1 MNATGDRNP
10 RGLLEGF
17 RLGASLFVPA
27 PAARLYEALLD
38 VGSFPRWV
46 PVVRRVEVLEGPPG
60 PGMVS
65 EWEVSL
71 LGIRKKVL
79 SVLETAEN
87 STLLRW
93 SYGGPVL
100 GWGECVLQ
108 DRGGGT
114 LASFSTELRVAEP
127 VLEKLTRRLPVYSL
141 ATSQL
146 RRSLAHLGQMVCDE
160 AGSNQVLVGPL
171 VESR

>member
-1 MNATGDRNP
+1 MNAARHDNP
-10 RGLLEGF
+10 EGLLEGLS
-17 RLGASLFVPA
+17 LGASLFVPA
-27 PAARLYEALLD
+27 PATRLYETLLD
-38 VGSFPRWV
+38 VRSFPGWV
-46 PVVRRVEVLEGPPG
+46 PVVRRVRVLEGPPG

-87 STLLRW
+87 STRLRW
-93 SYGGPVL
+93 TYEGPVL

-108 DRGGGT
+108 DRGDST

-127 VLEKLTRRLPVYSL
+127 VLERLVRRLPVQNL
-141 ATSQL
+141 ASNQL
-146 RRSLAHLGQMVCDE
+146 RRSLAGLGRMVCGE
-160 AGSNQVLVGPL
+160 AGCDRVLVGPP
-171 VESR
+171 VGT